1 MSLGA
6 PRDHVVHPR
15 WSERHRPVATSTLT
29 AECEVTRRGGAGTT
43 DTVGVFTP
51 PAATVVYTG
60 PCRVLAL
67 TSRSARPV
75 VVGEAQE
82 TRHRY
87 QVSLLWDAA
96 QVEIGDLVAVTGSVD
111 PGLVGKP
118 LRVTDI
124 QYGSEQWQRDL
135 LCDQLED

>member
-6 PRDHVVHPR
+6 PGDHVVHPR
-15 WSERHRPVATSTLT
+15 WSQHHRPVAASTLT
-29 AECEVTRRGGAGTT
+29 AECEVARQDGAGSTGAT
-43 DTVGVFTP
+43 GVFTP
-51 PAATVVYTG
+51 STATVVYTG

-87 QVSLLWDAA
+87 QVSLLADAA
-96 QVEIGDLVAVTGSVD
+96 QIEIGDLVTVTGTVD
-111 PGLVGKP
+111 PALAGKR

-124 QYGSEQWQRDL
+124 QYGSELWQRDL
-135 LCDQLED
+135 MCDQLED

>member
-1 MSLGA
+1 MGLRMSLG
-6 PRDHVVHPR
+6 PPHDQVVHPR
-15 WSERHRPVATSTLT
+15 WSEHHRPTTSSTLT
-29 AECEVTRRGGAGTT
+29 ADCDVTRQDGHGVTGPA
-43 DTVGVFTP
+43 GVFTP
-51 PAATVVYTG
+51 SAATVVYTG
-60 PCRVLAL
+60 PCRIQAL

-96 QVEIGDLVAVTGSVD
+96 QVQIGDLVTVTG
-111 PGLVGKP
+111 KR

-135 LCDQLED
+135 ACDQLED